1 MGTTKFMAKLQ
12 ARWNEGM
19 FLCVGFDPDPDQPKF
34 PRIVKELADKMG
46 IAQAVYHFG
55 VSVVNDTK
63 LHAAAFKPNSAF
75 FEAFGHEGVEAFDRV
90 IRYMHEQ
97 APDVPIILD
106 WKRGD
111 IGATNKAYVKAAR
124 HYGVDAVT
132 LATYTGREA
141 MRPFLES
148 DLHCF
153 FLARTSNP
161 GAGEM

>member
-1 MGTTKFMAKLQ
+1 MGKLQ
-12 ARWNEGM
+12 SRWDEGM

-34 PRIVKELADKMG
+34 PRVVKDLAEKMG
-46 IAQAVYHFG
+46 IASAVYHFG

-63 LHAAAFKPNSAF
+63 LHAAAFKPNIAF
-75 FEAFGHEGVEAFDRV
+75 FEAFGPEGVKAFGRV
-90 IRYMHEQ
+90 VAYMREQ
-97 APDVPIILD
+97 APEVPIILD

-141 MRPFLES
+141 MQPFLDS
-148 DLHCF
+148 
-153 FLARTSNP
+153 
-161 GAGEM
+161 